1 MIEKRKIELEVP
13 IEFEKERIDLF
24 IAKLNPDN
32 SRTFFQ
38 RLIKNGSVKLNDEI
52 CKVPRILLT
61 EGDTV
66 VVEWPESELA
76 PVIMGEDIPLNIIYE
91 DETILVLNKQT
102 GMIVHPGA
110 GNPSGTIVNALVGRD
125 PGFSSDLPTEGGRPG
140 IVHRLDKDTSG
151 CMVIAKTSSAL
162 FKLSKAFAAR
172 KVHKTYAALV
182 WGVPRHPEEKIV
194 TLIGRHKVH
203 RQKMAV
209 VNRNGKQAI
218 TCYELM
224 NSGRIADLPA
234 SLLAVKIMTGR
245 THQIR
250 VHMANL
256 NMPVIADKIY
266 GKKNDFAAPRQMLH
280 AWKLSFEHPVTG
292 ERMDFTAPF
301 PDDFNQ
307 LAEQLK
313 NTQK

>member
-1 MIEKRKIELEVP
+1 MTARRKIELEVP
-13 IEFEKERIDLF
+13 IEFDKERIDLF

-38 RLIKNGSVKLNDEI
+38 RLIKNGAVTLNGEI
-52 CKVPRILLT
+52 CKVPRILLK
-61 EGDTV
+61 EGDLV
-66 VVEWPESELA
+66 VIEWPEADLA
-76 PVIMGEDIPLNIIYE
+76 PIIMGEDIPLNIIYE
-91 DETILVLNKQT
+91 DDAILVINKQT

-125 PGFSSDLPTEGGRPG
+125 PNFSSDLPIEGGRPG

-162 FKLSKAFAAR
+162 FKLSKAFAER
-172 KVHKTYAALV
+172 QVNKTYAALI
-182 WGVPRHPEEKIV
+182 WGVPRQPEGEII
-194 TLIGRHKVH
+194 TLIGRHKVK

-209 VNRNGKQAI
+209 VERNGKEAI
-218 TCYELM
+218 TCYELVKH
-224 NSGRIADLPA
+224 GRIADLPA
-234 SLLAVKIMTGR
+234 SLLSVKIMTGR

-256 NMPVIADKIY
+256 NLPIIADKLY
-266 GKKNDFAAPRQMLH
+266 GKKNDYAAPRQMLH
-280 AWKLSFEHPVTG
+280 AWQLSLDHPVTG
-292 ERMDFTAPF
+292 ERMNFTAPF

-307 LAEQLK
+307 LAEQL
-313 NTQK
+313 